1 VVQET
6 YCGTGFRSNQ
16 CRRWGQIRPPRDV
29 HGMSVISPKAAVNA
43 DIFVRPVRADNG
55 FMRRRELRSGG
66 VKAGELQW
74 LRAKDAGGRSIAPRP
89 GGAPRTAG
97 QRPAA

>member
-1 VVQET
+1 
-6 YCGTGFRSNQ
+6 
-16 CRRWGQIRPPRDV
+16 
-29 HGMSVISPKAAVNA
+29 MSDISPKAAVNA

-66 VKAGELQW
+66 VKAGELEW
-74 LRAKDAGGRSIAPRP
+74 LRAKDAEGKQHRSQAW
-89 GGAPRTAG
+89 GAPRTAG

>member
-1 VVQET
+1 
-6 YCGTGFRSNQ
+6 
-16 CRRWGQIRPPRDV
+16 
-29 HGMSVISPKAAVNA
+29 MSVISPKTAVNA

-74 LRAKDAGGRSIAPRP
+74 LRECSELRLAQFGECGVKLAFSARIESMNLLADRASRVLH
-89 GGAPRTAG
+89 TG
-97 QRPAA
+97 QTVIQLL